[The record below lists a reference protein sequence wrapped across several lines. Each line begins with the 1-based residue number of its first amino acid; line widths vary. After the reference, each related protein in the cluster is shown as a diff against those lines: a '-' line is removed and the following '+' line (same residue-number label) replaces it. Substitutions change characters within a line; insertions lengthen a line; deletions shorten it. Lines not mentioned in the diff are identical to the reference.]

1 MIAIHTLNNDG
12 VINSNTITQ
21 NNSQTNYE
29 AAAPSP
35 SAAAQ
40 PDDCDT
46 ALSHNTPIIRFAG
59 KRGQKIDLYRVII
72 ALLENG
78 FFTDNNGAK
87 PTQKEVF
94 EAFGQMLASDFSDFQ
109 KILSQSRLCNND
121 SDAPTR
127 IFDQLKATIEEYYES
142 V

>member
-12 VINSNTITQ
+12 VINNNTITQ

-29 AAAPSP
+29 APSH

-40 PDDCDT
+40 PDDCDI
-46 ALSHNTPIIRFAG
+46 APSHNTPIIRFAG

-72 ALLENG
+72 ALIENG
-78 FFTDNNGAK
+78 FFTDNSGAK

-94 EAFGQMLASDFSDFQ
+94 EAFGKMLGNDFSDFQ
-109 KILSQSRLCNND
+109 KNLSQSRLNNND
-121 SDAPTR
+121 SEAPTQ
-127 IFDQLKATIEEYYES
+127 IFDTLKKTIEEYYKIK
-142 V
+142 

>member
-12 VINSNTITQ
+12 VINNNTITQ

-29 AAAPSP
+29 APSH

-40 PDDCDT
+40 PDDCDI
-46 ALSHNTPIIRFAG
+46 APSHNTPIIRFAG
-59 KRGQKIDLYRVII
+59 KRGQKIDVCRVII

-78 FFTDNNGAK
+78 FFTDNSGAN

-94 EAFGQMLASDFSDFQ
+94 EAFGKMLGADFSDFQ
-109 KILSQSRLCNND
+109 KNLSQSRLCNND
-121 SDAPTR
+121 SDAPTC